1 VSAATRGER
10 ARRRERVRAPSL
22 GPLLAGHEVV
32 LVCGPGGV
40 GKTSMAA
47 AAGVAA
53 VRSEASRVLVLTV
66 DPARRL
72 ADALG
77 LDGIGDRAT
86 RVPPALLD
94 AAGVDARGE
103 LWVAMLD
110 TQASWDALVRRHA
123 PDDATR
129 DRILGNPLY
138 RTITT
143 RFVHSHDYVAMERL
157 HELHTSGEWDLVI
170 VDTPP
175 SRHAID
181 LLDAPGRMVEF
192 FGGRMVRLLTA
203 PYRAGRGRGAR
214 FVDLAARPF
223 YQVADR
229 LLGSQFLED
238 IAELFMALSALSAG
252 FVERAAAVERLLGEP
267 RTTFLVV
274 GVAEEEPLREVA
286 ALLAELDR
294 RELPRGAVVLNRVM
308 PAWAHDA
315 AARRAAARLAAD
327 PQPAAAA
334 VAAALGADAVDA
346 DAVDAVAAARVLA
359 AAADAFRDLEAVAVR
374 EATLVADALRGPG
387 GAGVPVVRVPHLAGD
402 IHDLAGLAEAA
413 GHLTGRDA

>member
-1 VSAATRGER
+1 VTPPTRSER
-10 ARRRERVRAPSL
+10 TRRRERVRPPSL
-22 GPLLAGHEVV
+22 GPVLGGHEVV

-53 VRSEASRVLVLTV
+53 VRAEASRVLVLTV

-86 RVPPALLD
+86 PVDPARLD
-94 AAGVDARGE
+94 AAGIGVRGE
-103 LWVAMLD
+103 LHVAMLD
-110 TQASWDALVRRHA
+110 TQASWDALVRQHA

-129 DRILGNPLY
+129 DRILENPLY
-138 RTITT
+138 RTITS

-229 LLGSQFLED
+229 VLGSQFLED
-238 IAELFMALSALSAG
+238 IAELFVALSSLSDG
-252 FVERAAAVERLLGEP
+252 FVERAGDVERLLADA
-267 RTTFLVV
+267 RTTFVVV
-274 GVAEEEPLREVA
+274 GVPEEEPLREVA
-286 ALLAELDR
+286 ALLAELER
-294 RELPRGAVVLNRVM
+294 RSLACGAVVLNRVM
-308 PAWAHDA
+308 PAWAHDP
-315 AARRAAARLAAD
+315 AARRAAALLAAD
-327 PQPAAAA
+327 PVPAGRAVAQALHDAA
-334 VAAALGADAVDA
+334 VDEAG
-346 DAVDAVAAARVLA
+346 AARVLGA
-359 AAADAFRDLEAVAVR
+359 AAEAFRDLEAVATR
-374 EATLVADALRGPG
+374 EATLVGGALGGPG
-387 GAGVPVVRVPHLAGD
+387 ARGVPLVRVPHLAGD
-402 IHDLAGLAEAA
+402 IHDLVGLAEAS
-413 GHLTGRDA
+413 GHLVGREA